1 MMKTIKTFKLLIAS
15 GLMAGVSAF
24 SASTSFADDI
34 DAIIDNRKDVMQTI
48 RKTAGALNDS
58 VKGGASQTDLIAA
71 ATAFV
76 EATNTEITIAAF
88 ETNTHGKGNVKT
100 TSTEKVWTDWERFS
114 QALTDM
120 NSGAIEI
127 KELAEAG
134 TLTSAD
140 QMGIAMKECGFCH
153 RQAGYRGR

>member
-1 MMKTIKTFKLLIAS
+1 MKSTKTFKVLIAS
-15 GLMAGVSAF
+15 GALAILSAF
-24 SASTSFADDI
+24 NASTSFADEI
-34 DAIIDNRKDVMQTI
+34 DAIIENRKDVMQSI

-58 VKGGASQTDLIAA
+58 VKSGAAQSELIAA

-88 ETNTHGKGNVKT
+88 EINTHGKGTVKT

-120 NSGAIEI
+120 NEGAIAI

-140 QMGIAMKECGFCH
+140 QMGVAMKECGFCH
-153 RQAGYRGR
+153 RQAGYRSR